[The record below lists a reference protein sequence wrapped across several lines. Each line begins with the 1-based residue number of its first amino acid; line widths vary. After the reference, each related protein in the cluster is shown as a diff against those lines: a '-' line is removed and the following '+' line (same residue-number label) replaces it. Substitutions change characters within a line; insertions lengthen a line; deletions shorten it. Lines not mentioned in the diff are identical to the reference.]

1 MKKINETENVK
12 IMLKEGFSKN
22 ITPMKRLEVTD
33 AYKTLGVYI
42 TPEVNQKVEVQYLAN
57 KNRIWAAHI
66 NANTLF
72 SWETKKHIIKYY
84 SRQ

>member
-1 MKKINETENVK
+1 
-12 IMLKEGFSKN
+12 MLKEVFSEK
-22 ITPMKRLEVTD
+22 IIPMKRLEVTE
-33 AYKTLGVYI
+33 ACKTLGIYI
-42 TPEVNQKVEVQYLAN
+42 TGEGNQKLEVQYLAN

-66 NANTLF
+66 NASTLF